1 MRRIRRALLVMLL
14 PGAVIAA
21 TVSGTVGA
29 SVAQAYGTD
38 HVYQLTYSLNCDNKA
53 SPLCAP
59 NAFGLGGAWG
69 WIEPDSD
76 GTVDGQATF
85 CGHNQGPS
93 GAVHQSLDGISWS
106 IVPASQLSPA
116 QFVVGTDPTGNYIVF
131 DPNSAIG
138 FIAFP
143 VTPNHYS
150 TSFGPGITAQATVSL
165 MH

>member
-1 MRRIRRALLVMLL
+1 MRRLRNTLLMLV
-14 PGAVIAA
+14 PAAIIATTAGAAV
-21 TVSGTVGA
+21 GT

-38 HVYQLTYSLNCDNKA
+38 HVYQLTFSLNCDDKS

-76 GTVDGQATF
+76 GTVDATVTF
-85 CGHNQGPS
+85 CSHNQGPS
-93 GAVHQSLDGISWS
+93 GAFHENINGVPWS
-106 IVPASQLSPA
+106 VVPGSQLGNRFP
-116 QFVVGTDPTGNYIVF
+116 VGTDPTGNYIVF
-131 DPNSAIG
+131 DSASALG

-150 TSFGPGITAQATVSL
+150 TTFGPGIRANGTVTL